1 MLNSHTWQ
9 NRSRVYSVCNA
20 ESHMWYVLILL
31 SVHVR
36 CTTCAHAWW
45 KGVGLAACD
54 LVPRAYS
61 G

>member
-20 ESHMWYVLILL
+20 ESHMWCILILFEQSL

-36 CTTCAHAWW
+36 TYSVLLARMRSG
-45 KGVGLAACD
+45 KGWG
-54 LVPRAYS
+54 
-61 G
+61 